1 MNRWITDLLMP
12 MVAAVY
18 QSQECVLQVTI
29 YEDGASASLIPLE
42 VFEGEDDY
50 EDEED

>member
-1 MNRWITDLLMP
+1 MDNWISDLLMP

-18 QSQECVLQVTI
+18 QSQECILQVTI

-42 VFEGEDDY
+42 VFDEGDEW
-50 EDEED
+50 DEED

>member
-1 MNRWITDLLMP
+1 MNNWITDMLMP

-18 QSQECVLQVTI
+18 QSQDVVLQVEI
-29 YEDGASASLIPLE
+29 REDGANASLIPLE
-42 VFEGEDDY
+42 AFMGED

>member
-1 MNRWITDLLMP
+1 MKNWITDLLMP

-18 QSQECVLQVTI
+18 QTQECVLQVTI

-42 VFEGEDDY
+42 VFDEGEDY
-50 EDEED
+50 EDDED

>member
-1 MNRWITDLLMP
+1 MDNWISDLLMP

-18 QSQECVLQVTI
+18 QSQECILQVTI
-29 YEDGASASLIPLE
+29 YEGGASASLIPLE
-42 VFEGEDDY
+42 AFMGEDY